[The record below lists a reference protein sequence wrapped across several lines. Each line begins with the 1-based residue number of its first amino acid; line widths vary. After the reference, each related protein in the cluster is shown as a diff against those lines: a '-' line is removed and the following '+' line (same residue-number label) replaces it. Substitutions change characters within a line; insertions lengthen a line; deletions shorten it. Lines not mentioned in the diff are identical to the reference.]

1 MAQEKNTAREQ
12 TALEKLSQDA
22 LNQARRE
29 RKMIQDTCIAEL
41 AQCDTEIP
49 EALEKQVQAE
59 IASLQQAKEN
69 LSSAHKIA
77 PSTVDELSAR
87 AADVAKSLNRK
98 WYRINPPSNTAIDVQ
113 EEEKAFFARGM
124 NGYKIALIVFIGSF
138 AGVLGARLGVPILDP
153 IASIVICLFIF
164 KVAFDLVRTGLNE
177 LLERS
182 LPADVEEE
190 ILRIVTTDPE
200 VCQPHNL
207 RTRRIGAAIA
217 VEVHVRMDGAM
228 TVARSHALTVDIER
242 RLRARFG
249 EGTMIAIHVEPLK

>member
-1 MAQEKNTAREQ
+1 MAQENNTAREQ
-12 TALEKLSQDA
+12 TELEKLSQDA

-77 PSTVDELSAR
+77 SSTVDELSAR

-113 EEEKAFFARGM
+113 EEEKSFFARGM
-124 NGYKIALIVFIGSF
+124 NGYKIALIVLYRQLCGRD
-138 AGVLGARLGVPILDP
+138 AGAAVVLCAPRLSGKPVGACLGTVQHALRRGRG
-153 IASIVICLFIF
+153 
-164 KVAFDLVRTGLNE
+164 VAVYHPLPFPQPRQVAE
-177 LLERS
+177 LLGRIRCRQRRRIRLLVAAGGAFRFALVGLQPRAVQHQRAN
-182 LPADVEEE
+182 LPAVFA
-190 ILRIVTTDPE
+190 ILGCAGYLLD
-200 VCQPHNL
+200 
-207 RTRRIGAAIA
+207 
-217 VEVHVRMDGAM
+217 
-228 TVARSHALTVDIER
+228 
-242 RLRARFG
+242 
-249 EGTMIAIHVEPLK
+249 